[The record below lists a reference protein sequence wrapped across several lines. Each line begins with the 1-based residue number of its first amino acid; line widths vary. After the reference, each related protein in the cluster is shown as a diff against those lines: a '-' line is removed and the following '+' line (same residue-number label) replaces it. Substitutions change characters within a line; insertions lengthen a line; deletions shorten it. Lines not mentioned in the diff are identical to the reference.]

1 MALTMTTMSSAIN
14 PSSTRTLNC
23 LPPPS
28 PTTTWLRTT
37 NTTPPLCN
45 YALSISTISN
55 NTSRKVIVCNSKGPS
70 SGMKEQKM
78 IHEGLIVE
86 SLPNGMFRV
95 RLDNED
101 VILGYISGRIRKSFV
116 RVLPG
121 DRVRVEVSRYDSSKG
136 RITYRLRTSKDPSS

>member
-1 MALTMTTMSSAIN
+1 MALTMTTLSSIT
-14 PSSTRTLNC
+14 PSSTTLNC
-23 LPPPS
+23 FPPPS

-37 NTTPPLCN
+37 TPPPPPPYIHN
-45 YALSISTISN
+45 LSIITTN
-55 NTSRKVIVCNSKGPS
+55 NNITRKVIVCNSKGPS

-121 DRVRVEVSRYDSSKG
+121 DRVKVEVSRYDSSKG